1 MFTSLDSYNPF
12 IIPKAKQTTK
22 YNYPEIITPAKQMFT
37 EVIKASS
44 KFEFKV

>member
-1 MFTSLDSYNPF
+1 MSTSLDSYDAF

-22 YNYPEIITPAKQMFT
+22 YNYPAIITPAKQMFT
-37 EVIKASS
+37 KVINASS

>member
-1 MFTSLDSYNPF
+1 MSTSLDSYNPF
-12 IIPKAKQTTK
+12 IIPKAKQTK
-22 YNYPEIITPAKQMFT
+22 YNYPAIITPAKQMFT